1 MTSIL
6 TVTPNPG
13 IDHTIFISDFT
24 AGKVNRVKGERHD
37 VGGKGFNVASFLK
50 DYGIDDIAASG
61 FLGRENKDLFEGF
74 FIEREIKDE
83 FIYLNGK
90 TRTNIKIVDDIKNE
104 ITDINFPGLQCDKQS
119 CHDLKDKLARLA
131 RRYEGFVLSGSLP
144 PGAPADFFADITST
158 LKSLGKF
165 VALDTSDQ
173 GKTGDYRSRIWS
185 YHT

>member
-1 MTSIL
+1 
-6 TVTPNPG
+6 
-13 IDHTIFISDFT
+13 
-24 AGKVNRVKGERHD
+24 
-37 VGGKGFNVASFLK
+37 
-50 DYGIDDIAASG
+50 
-61 FLGRENKDLFEGF
+61 EGF